1 MTHTNTGPI
10 VVAVA
15 DPALHSEA
23 IHIAAATG
31 RKVIDAADDTQLAR
45 HAPKAHALLIDDLR
59 APSLHPQPRG
69 PNVFTVVADTAPAA
83 THEDVFALPAQAAD
97 VLRSIGALALAPA
110 AHTARGK
117 VVAVLGAC
125 GGAGASVL
133 SAVLCRVAGDAT
145 LIDAHQFSGGLDLLL
160 GLEAT
165 PGARWGDIDFTAGG
179 AVSRA
184 EMRGALPA
192 TEDDTAL
199 LTFPRTTVADPFRLS
214 PEELNAVVHAAGTEG
229 LTAVDTPLALLP
241 DRCDLAV
248 VVLRPELRAAAAA
261 ARIVAECNAAGVANA
276 LLLRQSSWASLEPAQ
291 VEGTAKASVIA
302 QVQQVR
308 GLTKQLDQSGLPA
321 KLPRTLARAAEA
333 VLGEVA

>member
-83 THEDVFALPAQAAD
+83 TREDVFALPAQAAD

-125 GGAGASVL
+125 GGSGASVF
-133 SAVLCRVAGDAT
+133 SAALCRVAGDAT

-165 PGARWGDIDFTAGG
+165 PGARWGDIDVTAGG

-291 VEGTAKASVIA
+291 VEDTAKASVIA

-308 GLTKQLDQSGLPA
+308 GLTKQLDQTGLPA

>member
-83 THEDVFALPAQAAD
+83 TREDVFALPAQAAD

-125 GGAGASVL
+125 GGSGASVL

-291 VEGTAKASVIA
+291 VEDTAKAPVIA

>member
-1 MTHTNTGPI
+1 MYKRQ
-10 VVAVA
+10 
-15 DPALHSEA
+15 
-23 IHIAAATG
+23 G

-83 THEDVFALPAQAAD
+83 TREGVFALPAQAAD

-125 GGAGASVL
+125 GGAGASVF
-133 SAVLCRVAGDAT
+133 SAALCRVAGDAT

-291 VEGTAKASVIA
+291 VEDTAKAPVIA

>member
-1 MTHTNTGPI
+1 MTHTHTGPI

-69 PNVFTVVADTAPAA
+69 PNVFTVVADTAPVASR
-83 THEDVFALPAQAAD
+83 EDVFALPAQAAD

-133 SAVLCRVAGDAT
+133 SAALCRVAGDAT

-214 PEELNAVVHAAGTEG
+214 PEELNAVVHAAGAEG
-229 LTAVDTPLALLP
+229 LTVVDTPLALLP
-241 DRCDLAV
+241 DRCDLVV

-291 VEGTAKASVIA
+291 VEDTAKAPVIA
-302 QVQQVR
+302 QVQQIR

-321 KLPRTLARAAEA
+321 KLPRTLTRAAEA

>member
-83 THEDVFALPAQAAD
+83 TREDVFALPAQAAD

-125 GGAGASVL
+125 GGAGASVF

-261 ARIVAECNAAGVANA
+261 ARIVAECNAAGVTNA

-291 VEGTAKASVIA
+291 VEDTAKASVIA

>member
-83 THEDVFALPAQAAD
+83 TREGVFALPAQAAD

-125 GGAGASVL
+125 GGSGASVL

-261 ARIVAECNAAGVANA
+261 ARLVAECNAAGVANA

-291 VEGTAKASVIA
+291 VEDTAKAPVIA

>member
-83 THEDVFALPAQAAD
+83 TREDVFALPAQAAD

-125 GGAGASVL
+125 GGAGASVF

>member
-83 THEDVFALPAQAAD
+83 TREDVFALPAQATD

-125 GGAGASVL
+125 GGAGASVF
-133 SAVLCRVAGDAT
+133 SAALCRVAGDAT

-165 PGARWGDIDFTAGG
+165 PGARWGDIDVTAGG

-291 VEGTAKASVIA
+291 VEDTAKASVIA

-308 GLTKQLDQSGLPA
+308 GLTKQLDQTGLPA

>member
-83 THEDVFALPAQAAD
+83 TREGVFALPAQAAD

-125 GGAGASVL
+125 GGSGASVF
-133 SAVLCRVAGDAT
+133 SAALCRVAGDAT

-165 PGARWGDIDFTAGG
+165 PGARWGDIDVTAGG

-291 VEGTAKASVIA
+291 VEDTAKASVIA

-308 GLTKQLDQSGLPA
+308 GLTKQLDQTGLPA

>member
-83 THEDVFALPAQAAD
+83 TREDVFALPAQATD

-125 GGAGASVL
+125 GGSGASVF
-133 SAVLCRVAGDAT
+133 SAALCRVAGDAT
-145 LIDAHQFSGGLDLLL
+145 LIDAHQFSGGMDLLL

-165 PGARWGDIDFTAGG
+165 PGARWGDIDVTAGG

-291 VEGTAKASVIA
+291 VEDTAKASVIA

-308 GLTKQLDQSGLPA
+308 GLTKQLDQTGLPA

>member
-1 MTHTNTGPI
+1 M
-10 VVAVA
+10 
-15 DPALHSEA
+15 
-23 IHIAAATG
+23 
-31 RKVIDAADDTQLAR
+31 
-45 HAPKAHALLIDDLR
+45 
-59 APSLHPQPRG
+59 
-69 PNVFTVVADTAPAA
+69 
-83 THEDVFALPAQAAD
+83 
-97 VLRSIGALALAPA
+97 
-110 AHTARGK
+110 
-117 VVAVLGAC
+117 
-125 GGAGASVL
+125 
-133 SAVLCRVAGDAT
+133 
-145 LIDAHQFSGGLDLLL
+145 
-160 GLEAT
+160 
-165 PGARWGDIDFTAGG
+165 
-179 AVSRA
+179 
-184 EMRGALPA
+184 
-192 TEDDTAL
+192 
-199 LTFPRTTVADPFRLS
+199 ADPFRLS

-291 VEGTAKASVIA
+291 VEDTAKAPVIA

>member
-83 THEDVFALPAQAAD
+83 TREDVFALPAQAAD

-125 GGAGASVL
+125 GGSGASVL

-214 PEELNAVVHAAGTEG
+214 PEELNTVVHAAGTEG

-261 ARIVAECNAAGVANA
+261 ARIVAECNSAGVANA

-291 VEGTAKASVIA
+291 VEDTAKAPVIA

>member
-83 THEDVFALPAQAAD
+83 TREDVFALPAQAAD

-125 GGAGASVL
+125 GGSGASVF
-133 SAVLCRVAGDAT
+133 SAALCRVAGDAT

-241 DRCDLAV
+241 ARGDLAV
-248 VVLRPELRAAAAA
+248 VVRPPELRAAAAA

-291 VEGTAKASVIA
+291 VEDTAKAPVIA

>member
-1 MTHTNTGPI
+1 M
-10 VVAVA
+10 
-15 DPALHSEA
+15 
-23 IHIAAATG
+23 
-31 RKVIDAADDTQLAR
+31 
-45 HAPKAHALLIDDLR
+45 
-59 APSLHPQPRG
+59 
-69 PNVFTVVADTAPAA
+69 FTVVADTAPAA
-83 THEDVFALPAQAAD
+83 TREDVFALPAQAAD

-125 GGAGASVL
+125 GGAGASVF

-291 VEGTAKASVIA
+291 VEDTAKAPVIA

>member
-83 THEDVFALPAQAAD
+83 TREDVFALPAQATD

-125 GGAGASVL
+125 GGSGASVF
-133 SAVLCRVAGDAT
+133 SAALCRVAGDAT

-165 PGARWGDIDFTAGG
+165 PGARWGDIDVTAGG

-291 VEGTAKASVIA
+291 VEDTAKASVIA

-308 GLTKQLDQSGLPA
+308 GLTKQLDQTGLPA

>member
-83 THEDVFALPAQAAD
+83 TREGVFALPAQAAD

-125 GGAGASVL
+125 GGSGASVF
-133 SAVLCRVAGDAT
+133 SAALCRVAGDAT

-261 ARIVAECNAAGVANA
+261 ARLVAECNAAGVANA

-291 VEGTAKASVIA
+291 VEDTAKAPVIA
-302 QVQQVR
+302 QVQKVR

>member
-83 THEDVFALPAQAAD
+83 TREDVFALPAQAAD

-125 GGAGASVL
+125 GGAGASVF

-291 VEGTAKASVIA
+291 VEDTAKASVIA

-308 GLTKQLDQSGLPA
+308 GLTKQLDQSGLSA

>member
-1 MTHTNTGPI
+1 MKQTNSSTI

-15 DPALHSEA
+15 DPTLHAEA

-31 RKVIDAADDTQLAR
+31 RQVIDAADDTQLTR
-45 HAPKAHALLIDDLR
+45 HASKALAVLIDDLR
-59 APSLHPQPRG
+59 ASTLGPIARA
-69 PNVFTVVADTAPAA
+69 PNVFAVAADTTPAA
-83 THEDVFALPAQAAD
+83 LRDDVYALPAQAAD
-97 VLRSIGALALAPA
+97 VLRGIGALSLAPPSGA
-110 AHTARGK
+110 EDGK
-117 VVAVLGAC
+117 VIAVLGAC

-133 SAVLCRVAGDAT
+133 SAALCRVAGDAT

-165 PGARWGDIDFTAGG
+165 PGARWGEIDFTAGG

-184 EMRGALPA
+184 ELRGALPA

-229 LTAVDTPLALLP
+229 LTVVDTPLALLP

-248 VVLRPELRAAAAA
+248 IMLRPELRAAAAA
-261 ARIVAECNAAGVANA
+261 ARMVAECKAAGVASV
-276 LLLRQSSWASLEPAQ
+276 LVLRQGAWASLEPGQ
-291 VEGTAKASVIA
+291 VEDTAKATVVG
-302 QVQQVR
+302 QLQDVR
-308 GLTKQLDQSGLPA
+308 GLTKQLDQSGLPV
-321 KLPRTLARAAEA
+321 KLPRTIARAAEA

>member
-69 PNVFTVVADTAPAA
+69 PNGFTVVADTAPAA
-83 THEDVFALPAQAAD
+83 TREDVFALPAQAAD

-125 GGAGASVL
+125 GGAGASVF

-291 VEGTAKASVIA
+291 VEDTAKASVIA

>member
-83 THEDVFALPAQAAD
+83 TREDVFALPAQAAD

-133 SAVLCRVAGDAT
+133 SAALCRVAGDAT

-214 PEELNAVVHAAGTEG
+214 SEELNAVVHTAGTEG

-276 LLLRQSSWASLEPAQ
+276 LVLRQSEWASLEPAQ
-291 VEGTAKASVIA
+291 VEDTAKAPVIT

-308 GLTKQLDQSGLPA
+308 GLTKQLDQAGLPA

>member
-83 THEDVFALPAQAAD
+83 TREDVFALPAQAAD
-97 VLRSIGALALAPA
+97 VLRSIGALALTPA
-110 AHTARGK
+110 AHTARGR

-125 GGAGASVL
+125 GGSGASVL

-165 PGARWGDIDFTAGG
+165 PGARWGDIDVTAGG

-291 VEGTAKASVIA
+291 VEDTAKAPVIA

>member
-83 THEDVFALPAQAAD
+83 TREGVFALPAQAAD

-125 GGAGASVL
+125 GGAGASVF

-291 VEGTAKASVIA
+291 VEDTAKASVIA

>member
-59 APSLHPQPRG
+59 APSLNPQPRG
-69 PNVFTVVADTAPAA
+69 PNVFTVVADTAPGA
-83 THEDVFALPAQAAD
+83 TREGVFALPAQAAD

-125 GGAGASVL
+125 GGAGASVF

-291 VEGTAKASVIA
+291 VEDTAKAPVIA

>member
-83 THEDVFALPAQAAD
+83 TREDVFALPAQVAD

-125 GGAGASVL
+125 GGAGASVF

-261 ARIVAECNAAGVANA
+261 TRIVAECNAAGVANA

-291 VEGTAKASVIA
+291 VEDTAKAPVIA